1 MNEPVENFLISSITS
16 IYKSKKFLE
25 NFVQQFRLQTIFAK
39 IEIILV
45 DCNEDDEDCSLI
57 KDFCE
62 EPNVK
67 YFKLTPDPGTYA
79 AWNFGIK
86 KTTTNYISNSN
97 TDDVKAPWYFETM
110 SNYMDLHPE
119 TDVAYGVVGKTTN
132 PAKPFY
138 EDFCKETWEIDDCTL
153 ETMKHKNPP
162 HCMPTWRKSLHCDV
176 GYYSEDYRS
185 AADYELWL
193 RCLDQNKKIDKINLL
208 VGNYYFNPVGL
219 STNPEE
225 QPRIDKEV
233 VRARTSYRNKNYGP
247 KLVHRVWMGP
257 NEKPEEDYHS
267 SSFEKHLPDW
277 KNKDWEDSDEE
288 EIRELMLEIDPRL
301 LVCFEKYSKYFVVR
315 ADVIRHCVLYKYGGI
330 YTDYDVELYSQSL
343 HEKIKEDPSTPLF
356 MVETVL
362 SDEFKKFT
370 SGFSNRNG
378 EEECKTRIG
387 SYLLYSPPKNKIIKS
402 IINLIAERLS
412 QDIEIKEDYDI
423 IWMTG
428 PDTISTVVNSTKEKF
443 NLISLQEQ
451 HNICEHK
458 LTGVATWR
466 QAITEGKKN
475 ILYVSGF
482 GGSSGSSQA
491 ARGYAKILSRNKDI
505 NFKILS
511 TNSLWENNKSSR
523 WVTEL
528 SPYLLDHRGL
538 PYLKEQEYTVIYH
551 IEPSQQYLD
560 SNSRQCSIDL
570 GDLLN
575 NSSKN
580 ISVVAWESDKIPST
594 WKQFYKK
601 YNFSSVVVSSTYQ
614 KNVFE
619 SSLDIPIYNTPYA
632 VEVNKSAK
640 NVLNE
645 SFSILGVSQ
654 WSYRKGF
661 DILIQAF
668 NAEFYNDPNV
678 SLTIKTYG
686 MLWDPNDKK
695 NILREIEEYKANTA
709 QINNQPKCTI
719 KYWYGDITRDQLQN
733 LYGEAD
739 LFALAT
745 RGEGFGLTIAEAL
758 LNGKRVLVP
767 DKGGHVDYIH
777 KNNYWIKSRL
787 ETLRCAGWSVNYSSE
802 FKLIE
807 PDFEDTRVKLRQA
820 YNDFKNSKQEWA
832 NKQKESTIFTKN
844 YLSEDIIKK
853 KLEEI
858 IKCQI
863 NIDSVN

>member
-1 MNEPVENFLISSITS
+1 M
-16 IYKSKKFLE
+16 
-25 NFVQQFRLQTIFAK
+25 K
-39 IEIILV
+39 IAL
-45 DCNEDDEDCSLI
+45 
-57 KDFCE
+57 
-62 EPNVK
+62 
-67 YFKLTPDPGTYA
+67 LT
-79 AWNFGIK
+79 
-86 KTTTNYISNSN
+86 
-97 TDDVKAPWYFETM
+97 FEC
-110 SNYMDLHPE
+110 P
-119 TDVAYGVVGKTTN
+119 
-132 PAKPFY
+132 PA
-138 EDFCKETWEIDDCTL
+138 
-153 ETMKHKNPP
+153 
-162 HCMPTWRKSLHCDV
+162 
-176 GYYSEDYRS
+176 DYRS
-185 AADYELWL
+185 LSFPNKEKY
-193 RCLDQNKKIDKINLL
+193 CLKHGYDFLSYTERASDRPPSWDKIKYLRKHIDNYDWIFWTDSDSVIVNDKVRLETFIDTEKDL
-208 VGNYYFNPVGL
+208 VIQLDEASDKTKAINAGQIFLRNSEWGKWFLGEAWNNEKYGTSIDHSDWEQACIKAIIGDCGEKFPDRVCVYKDLDSGFNVVPPRATFDTFIVHYRREHRDNY
-219 STNPEE
+219 
-225 QPRIDKEV
+225 KEKLKHLF
-233 VRARTSYRNKNYGP
+233 SGP

-257 NEKPEEDYHS
+257 KENLEEEDYHS
-267 SSFEKHLPDW
+267 SSFKKHLPDW

-343 HEKIKEDPSTPLF
+343 HEKIKEDPDTPLF

-443 NLISLQEQ
+443 NLISLREQ

-466 QAITEGKKN
+466 QTITEGKKN
-475 ILYVSGF
+475 ILYISGF
-482 GGSSGSSQA
+482 GGSSGYSQA

-523 WVTEL
+523 WVAEL
-528 SPYLLDHRGL
+528 SPYLLDHRGI
-538 PYLKEQEYTVIYH
+538 PHLKEQEYTVIYH
-551 IEPSQQYLD
+551 IEPSQQNLNW
-560 SNSRQCSIDL
+560 NSRQCSIDL

-580 ISVVAWESDKIPST
+580 ISAVAWEADKIPSN

-787 ETLRCAGWSVNYSSE
+787 ETLRCAGWSANYSSE

-863 NIDSVN
+863 NKIEL

>member
-1 MNEPVENFLISSITS
+1 M
-16 IYKSKKFLE
+16 
-25 NFVQQFRLQTIFAK
+25 K
-39 IEIILV
+39 IAL
-45 DCNEDDEDCSLI
+45 
-57 KDFCE
+57 
-62 EPNVK
+62 
-67 YFKLTPDPGTYA
+67 LT
-79 AWNFGIK
+79 
-86 KTTTNYISNSN
+86 
-97 TDDVKAPWYFETM
+97 FEC
-110 SNYMDLHPE
+110 P
-119 TDVAYGVVGKTTN
+119 
-132 PAKPFY
+132 PA
-138 EDFCKETWEIDDCTL
+138 
-153 ETMKHKNPP
+153 
-162 HCMPTWRKSLHCDV
+162 
-176 GYYSEDYRS
+176 DYRS
-185 AADYELWL
+185 LSFPNKEKY
-193 RCLDQNKKIDKINLL
+193 CLKHGYDFLSYTERASDRPPSWDKIKYLQKHIDNYDWIFWTDSDSVIVNDKVRLETFIDTEKDL
-208 VGNYYFNPVGL
+208 VIQLDEASDKTKAINAGQIFLRNSEWGKWFLEEAWNNEKYGTSIDHSDWEQARIKAIIGDRGEKFPDKVRVYKDLDSGFNVVPSRATFDTFIVHYRREHRDNY
-219 STNPEE
+219 EE
-225 QPRIDKEV
+225 KLKHLF
-233 VRARTSYRNKNYGP
+233 SGP

-257 NEKPEEDYHS
+257 KENLKEEDYHS
-267 SSFEKHLPDW
+267 SSFRKYLPDQRD
-277 KNKDWEDSDEE
+277 KNWEDSDME
-288 EIRELMLEIDPRL
+288 EIRELMFEIDPRL
-301 LVCFEKYSKYFVVR
+301 LLCFEKYSKYFVVG

-330 YTDYDVELYSQSL
+330 YTDYDVELYSYDL
-343 HEKIKEDPSTPLF
+343 HEKIKKDPSTPLF

-370 SGFSNRNG
+370 SGFSNRKG
-378 EEECKTRIG
+378 KEECKIRIG
-387 SYLLYSPPKNKIIKS
+387 SYMLYAPPKNKIIKS

-412 QDIEIKEDYDI
+412 QNIEIREDYDV

-466 QAITEGKKN
+466 QTITEGKKN
-475 ILYVSGF
+475 ILYISGF
-482 GGSSGSSQA
+482 GGSSGYSQA

-538 PYLKEQEYTVIYH
+538 PYFKEQEYTVIYH
-551 IEPSQQYLD
+551 IEPSQQNLNW
-560 SNSRQCSIDL
+560 NSRQCSIDL

-580 ISVVAWESDKIPST
+580 ISVVAWEADKIPST

-601 YNFSSVVVSSTYQ
+601 YNFSSAIVSSTYQ

-619 SSLDIPIYNTPYA
+619 NSLNIPIYNMPYA

-640 NVLNE
+640 NVPNE

-668 NAEFYNDPNV
+668 NAEFYSDPNV

-709 QINNQPKCTI
+709 QINNHPKCTI
-719 KYWYGDITRDQLQN
+719 KYWHGDITRDQLQG
-733 LYGEAD
+733 LYGKAD
-739 LFALAT
+739 LFALTT

-777 KNNYWIKSRL
+777 DNNYFIKSRL
-787 ETLRCAGWSVNYSSE
+787 ETLRCADWSTNYSSE
-802 FKLIE
+802 FKLVE
-807 PDFEDTRVKLRQA
+807 PDFEDTRSKLREA

-844 YLSEDIIKK
+844 YLSEDTIKK
-853 KLEEI
+853 KLEKI
-858 IKCQI
+858 INVKHSALGSEAYQI
-863 NIDSVN
+863 LNNT